1 MGDPLPGYDHDP
13 FRDGE
18 IEHDVR
24 RSGSGPAVLVIHE
37 LPGIDEA
44 TRMVAERIR
53 EEGFTVVLPDLLPPR
68 SGEPTGLDLALNLG
82 RICVSNEFWAF
93 ALRYDRPVTLWLQ
106 ALAVREHARSGGP
119 GIGIV
124 GMCLSGGFALAAATR
139 APISVAIAAEP
150 SLPFRWRLGAA
161 RYLGMSTAEVRT
173 LRDRAARGEVCVRA
187 FRYEGDPVSPP
198 ERLARIRELLGG
210 ETVVEP
216 IPGRDHP
223 VLDRAVGLTRHGPG
237 EPDSRAVPALTET
250 LRVLRETLL
259 AGAPA

>member
-24 RSGSGPAVLVIHE
+24 RSGAGPAVLVIHE

-53 EEGFTVVLPDLLPPR
+53 DEGFTVVLPDLLPPMR
-68 SGEPTGLDLALNLG
+68 GEPSGLDLALNFG

-93 ALRYDRPVTLWLQ
+93 ALRYDRPVTRWLQ
-106 ALAVREHARSGGP
+106 ALARREHERSGGP

-150 SLPFRWRLGAA
+150 SLPFRWRPGAA
-161 RYLGMSTAEVRT
+161 RDLGMSTAEVRT

-187 FRYEGDPVSPP
+187 FRFEGDPVSPP
-198 ERLARIRELLGG
+198 ERLARIKELLGG
-210 ETVVEP
+210 DAVVEP

-223 VLDRAVGLTRHGPG
+223 VLDRAVGMTRHGPG
-237 EPDSRAVPALTET
+237 APDPNAVPALTET

-259 AGAPA
+259 QAAPI